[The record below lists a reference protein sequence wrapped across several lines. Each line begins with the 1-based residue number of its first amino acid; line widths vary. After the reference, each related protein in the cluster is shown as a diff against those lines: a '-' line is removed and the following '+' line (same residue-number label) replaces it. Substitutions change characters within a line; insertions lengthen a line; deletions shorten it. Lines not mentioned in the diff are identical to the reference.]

1 MQTDTLFLK
10 GRKKNKM
17 KRRDKKSSKTLNKQ
31 LCVSCCAYV
40 ANDSF
45 GLDCSDAVQLAASVS
60 GLVGRNWK
68 SSYNGLQAF
77 GSS

>member
-1 MQTDTLFLK
+1 MNSCVFL
-10 GRKKNKM
+10 
-17 KRRDKKSSKTLNKQ
+17 TVL
-31 LCVSCCAYV
+31 YV

-45 GLDCSDAVQLAASVS
+45 GLSCSDAVQLAASVR

-77 GSS
+77 ISSSAESCLY

>member
-1 MQTDTLFLK
+1 MNSCVFLA
-10 GRKKNKM
+10 
-17 KRRDKKSSKTLNKQ
+17 
-31 LCVSCCAYV
+31 VPYV

-45 GLDCSDAVQLAASVS
+45 GLGCSDAVQLAASVS

-77 GSS
+77 ISS